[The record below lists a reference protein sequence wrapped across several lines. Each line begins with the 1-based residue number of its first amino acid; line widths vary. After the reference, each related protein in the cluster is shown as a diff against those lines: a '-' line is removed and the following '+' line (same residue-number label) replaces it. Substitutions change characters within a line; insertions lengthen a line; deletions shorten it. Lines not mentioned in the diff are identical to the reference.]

1 MDEKKLDNQE
11 PMDETALEGEFC
23 TLTDEDGNEL
33 QFEVIGSAEL
43 NGQIYYAMVPAD
55 DQPEEDGVYEY
66 VILKTEKDENGE
78 DILVTVDDDDEFD
91 DVADYFDDMLSSETD
106 YDINADDQ

>member
-1 MDEKKLDNQE
+1 MDEKKLENQDAV
-11 PMDETALEGEFC
+11 DESALDGEYY

-43 NGQIYYAMVPAD
+43 NGRIYYAMIPVD
-55 DQPEEDGVYEY
+55 DEPTEDGVYEY
-66 VILKTEKDENGE
+66 VILKADKDEDGE

-91 DVADYFDDMLSSETD
+91 DVADYFDDMLTDEAD
-106 YDINADDQ
+106 YDLNADEK